1 MRKKTAHLRLT
12 FVLLSQTKTK
22 TVMRFNTSKKDV
34 SSTVNYEGARAYNL
48 TPELEL
54 YSAVVTASFH
64 DQFYE
69 GSENQLVRIRELIK
83 KNDPQFVARLAVY
96 AREKMYLR
104 SIPLALAVEL
114 AKVHTGNALVS
125 NMVNRVVQ
133 RADEITELLACYA
146 LSNKRQETKKLH
158 RLSKQIQKG
167 LSMAFNKFD
176 EYQFAKYNRAAAV
189 TLKDALFIVHP
200 KPKDDDQQLLFDKI
214 AQDELQVP
222 YTWETTLTT
231 TGQVKYSDAGDRQ
244 KAFRYAWEQLID
256 SNMMGYMAM
265 IRNLRNLLQADVDD
279 RIIKKVC
286 AHLTDEKA
294 VLHSKQLPFR
304 FLSAYR
310 ELKQVKHKRT
320 KDVLEALETAIKIS
334 VQHLKGFDDD
344 TRIVI
349 ACDVSGSMQTA
360 LSARSV
366 VKYYDIGL
374 LLGMLLQY
382 KCKNVMTG
390 MFGDKWKV
398 VDLPKKNILA
408 NVDAFYKREGEVG
421 YSTNGYKVLADLIK
435 SKHVA
440 DKVMMFTDCQMWDST
455 TNNQNDQN
463 TLAAQWQL
471 YKYMVPHAKLYLF
484 DLAGLGQTPVSVGG
498 NDVFLISGWS
508 DKVFEILAA
517 IENGQDAVKHIKA
530 LTF

>member
-1 MRKKTAHLRLT
+1 
-12 FVLLSQTKTK
+12 
-22 TVMRFNTSKKDV
+22 MRFNTSKKDV
-34 SSTVNYEGARAYNL
+34 SATVNYEGAKAYVL

-69 GSENQLVRIRELIK
+69 GSAERLERIRALIR

-104 SIPLALAVEL
+104 SIPLALTVEL
-114 AKVHTGNALVS
+114 AKVHTGNSLVS

-133 RADEITELLACYA
+133 RADEITELLAFYA
-146 LSNKRQETKKLH
+146 LSNNRQDTKKLH

-167 LSMAFNKFD
+167 LSLAFNKFD

-200 KPKDDDQQLLFDKI
+200 KPKDDDQQILFDKI

-222 YTWETTLTT
+222 YTWETTLTA
-231 TGQVKYSDAGDRQ
+231 TGQVKYSDAGERQ
-244 KAFRYAWEQLID
+244 KAFRYAWEQLIE
-256 SNMMGYMAM
+256 SNALGYMALM
-265 IRNLRNLLQADVDD
+265 RNLRNILQADVSNWM
-279 RIIKKVC
+279 INKVC
-286 AHLTDEKA
+286 AQLTDEKA

-310 ELKQVKHKRT
+310 ELKQVKHGRT
-320 KDVLEALETAIKIS
+320 KEVLEALETAIQTS
-334 VQHLKGFDDD
+334 VQHLQGFDND
-344 TRIVI
+344 TRVVI
-349 ACDVSGSMQTA
+349 ACDVSGSMQKA
-360 LSARSV
+360 VSARSV

-382 KCKNVMTG
+382 KCENVMTG

-398 VDLPKKNILA
+398 VDFPKKNILA
-408 NVDAFYKREGEVG
+408 NVDAFYAREGEVG

-435 SKHVA
+435 NRHVA

-455 TNNQNDQN
+455 TGNQSDKN
-463 TLAAQWQL
+463 TLAAQWKL
-471 YKYMVPHAKLYLF
+471 YREMVPHAKLYLF
-484 DLAGLGQTPVSVGG
+484 DLAGYGKTPVSVEG
-498 NDVFLISGWS
+498 NDVYLISGWS

-517 IENGQDAVKHIKA
+517 IEKGQDAVAHIKA
-530 LTF
+530 LNFQSCIHL